1 MSEQYVY
8 EYKDITVS
16 GYDFEKIIELK
27 IVREINEHAKL
38 KIRGII
44 SEENEDKYVEEA
56 NDKSFINISVND
68 NENNIKNLFQGIV
81 TDISIETQNN
91 VRILEIE
98 ALSRTYLMDIK
109 KMVRTFQDENYTYMD
124 VINILNNENGN
135 VLAMDNI
142 TDDKKIDKLI
152 VQYKETDWELIKR
165 LASNFNAG
173 LIPECQL
180 DGTKYIIGMR
190 KDGISYSL
198 DEFNYSIKKSI
209 QEYKEKYENGIET
222 LNDMNL
228 ISYEIT
234 TNKML
239 NLCEAVNFNGKNL
252 YVYKAIIEICDSEF
266 INKYVLRDEK
276 GMKIQ
281 KRYNDKLIGL
291 SLKGNILDTKNDVV
305 KIKLDIDSSQ
315 NKDTAKW
322 FPYSTVYSSEDG
334 TGWYCMPEVGD
345 AIRLY
350 FPDNEEK
357 NAYAISSVNLKSS
370 NSKKRSDPSVKNI
383 GTKYGKQLVMKP
395 GAVEIIGGNNLL
407 MRMTD
412 DGGIEIKSDK
422 KIILEAQDDIE
433 IKGKAKV
440 SIKGDEGVDLTQ
452 NSANLAIKDDVKM
465 TGGKVK
471 IE

>member
-81 TDISIETQNN
+81 TDISIDTQNN

-109 KMVRTFQDENYTYMD
+109 KMIRTFQDENYTYMD

-209 QEYKEKYENGIET
+209 HEYKEKYENGIET

-370 NSKKRSDPSVKNI
+370 NSQKRSDPSVKNI

-422 KIILEAQDDIE
+422 KIILDAQDDIE

>member
-81 TDISIETQNN
+81 TDISIDTQNN

-165 LASNFNAG
+165 LASHFNAG

-209 QEYKEKYENGIET
+209 HEYKEKYENGIET

-370 NSKKRSDPSVKNI
+370 NSQKRSDPSVKNI

-422 KIILEAQDDIE
+422 KIILDAQDDIE

>member
-81 TDISIETQNN
+81 TDISIDTQNN

-142 TDDKKIDKLI
+142 THDKKIDKLI

-165 LASNFNAG
+165 LASHFNVG

-209 QEYKEKYENGIET
+209 HEYKEKYENGIET

-370 NSKKRSDPSVKNI
+370 NSQKRSDPSVKNI

-422 KIILEAQDDIE
+422 KIILDAQDDIE